1 MSSVGIDLGAS
12 AIHVVELTASP
23 HERLTITAARSFDAA
38 DLEAVVALVHG
49 ARDIAIDAPA
59 QLSTAPHAGDD
70 SISPKFR
77 TARCGEI
84 ALGQDAGIWVP
95 WVTPHDASKVA
106 GWMQVGFDLWQALRD
121 AGHAP
126 IEVYPAGVFRVL
138 AGHVP
143 PRKTTRAGALARI
156 ELLAPFI
163 ELPPA
168 IEMWSH
174 DGIDALGAALT
185 AHQKSTGTAR
195 EIGHG
200 EAICDGSAI
209 WLPVTPGL
217 NGAKIGG

>member
-1 MSSVGIDLGAS
+1 VTSVGIDLGAS

-23 HERLTITAARSFDAA
+23 DARLRITAARTFDAA
-38 DLEAVVALVHG
+38 DLDSVVALVDG
-49 ARDIAIDAPA
+49 ANEIAIDAPA
-59 QLSTAPHAGDD
+59 QLSTAPHAGDET
-70 SISPKFR
+70 ISPKFR

-84 ALGQDAGIWVP
+84 ALGQRAGIWVP
-95 WVTPHDASKVA
+95 WVTPHDAAKVA
-106 GWMQVGFDLWQALRD
+106 GWMQVGFDLWRALRD

-163 ELPPA
+163 DLPPA

-185 AHQKSTGTAR
+185 AHQKSVGTAR
-195 EIGHG
+195 EIVHG
-200 EAICDGSAI
+200 EPICDGSAI
-209 WLPVTPGL
+209 WLPAAPIS
-217 NGAKIGG
+217 IGSFP